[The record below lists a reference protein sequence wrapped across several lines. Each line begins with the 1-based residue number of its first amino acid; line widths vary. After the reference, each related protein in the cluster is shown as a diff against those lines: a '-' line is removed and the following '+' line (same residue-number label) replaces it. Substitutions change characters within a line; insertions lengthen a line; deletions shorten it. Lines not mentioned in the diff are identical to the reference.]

1 MLAPSGFIHAPARD
15 VADVLPTAL
24 AAGAAAHPST
34 PLVFRGSAGVWQAS
48 LAEIHDRALRVATGL
63 AAIGIREGDVVAVQ
77 LPGSLHTVIAHA
89 AVLLRGAVLLPLLST
104 TGAAETRIALQRSG
118 ASALIT
124 TAWRSHDALRG
135 RRASDGPSRLRRV
148 IAVSGTWPA
157 AGVPSDA
164 VDWAAL
170 EAFRPLRPDAGVRPD
185 EPCLLARTHDAGGG
199 KGVVHTHRALL
210 SEVATLHTRVW
221 RGSSRHTH
229 LDLFPPGHVAGLAAL
244 LDTLLHGTSLV
255 LLERWN
261 AGTALELIHGR
272 RVTSSVG
279 TPAQLLALL
288 DAAERDGRGVGT
300 LTDYLV
306 GGGPMPPG
314 LLRRADLAGVTVCRA
329 YGSIEQPTVTAGTAS
344 MPQDKRATTDGRPM
358 PGNEVRI
365 VDAQGHVLGA
375 GHEGEIQSRGP
386 DLFVRYWLPE
396 AGEPDLTADG
406 WLRTGDAGRLDAE
419 GFLTVTGRAGSAF
432 TRVA

>member
-1 MLAPSGFIHAPARD
+1 MFAPSSSVHVPSSDA
-15 VADVLPTAL
+15 VDVLPAAL

-34 PLVFRGSAGVWQAS
+34 PLTFRDSTGVWQVS

-63 AAIGIREGDVVAVQ
+63 AAMGVREGDVVAVQ
-77 LPGSLHTVIAHA
+77 LPGSLDTAVAHA

-104 TGAAETRIALQRSG
+104 TGAAETRLALLCSG

-135 RRASDGPSRLRRV
+135 RRAADGPSRLRRV

-170 EAFRPLRPDAGVRPD
+170 EAFRPLRPDAVVRPD
-185 EPCLLARTHDAGGG
+185 EPGVLVRADGPGGAV
-199 KGVVHTHRALL
+199 GVVHTHRSLL

-221 RGSSRHTH
+221 HGSSRHTH
-229 LDLFPPGHVAGLAAL
+229 LDPFPPGHVAGLASL
-244 LDTLLHGTSLV
+244 LDALVHGTSLV

-261 AGTALELIHGR
+261 ADTALELIHGR
-272 RVTSSVG
+272 CVTSSAG
-279 TPAQLLALL
+279 TSSQLAALL
-288 DAAERDGRGVGT
+288 DAAERDGRGVGA

-306 GGGPMPPG
+306 DGGSVPLG
-314 LLRRADLAGVTVCRA
+314 LLQRADRAGVTVCRA
-329 YGSIEQPTVTAGTAS
+329 YGSVEHPTVTAGTAS
-344 MPQDKRATTDGRPM
+344 MPQDKRATTEGRPM

-365 VDAQGHVLGA
+365 VDAEGRVLGA
-375 GHEGEIQSRGP
+375 GREGEIQSRGP
-386 DLFVRYWLPE
+386 DRFLRYWLPE

-419 GFLTVTGRAGSAF
+419 GFLTVSGRAGSGF
-432 TRVA
+432 TCAA